1 MTVSAWSGLAGLV
14 EVAQGGRVPFCC
26 DLVGS
31 VLAVVSRCEKVLSGS
46 AGFVVAVLLR
56 QVMVRLGMLRCGGL
70 VN

>member
-1 MTVSAWSGLAGLV
+1 MAVSAWSGLVELV
-14 EVAQGGRVPFCC
+14 EVGQGGRVPFCY

-56 QVMVRLGMLRCGGL
+56 HVELS
-70 VN
+70 

>member
-1 MTVSAWSGLAGLV
+1 MAVSAWSGLAGLV

-46 AGFVVAVLLR
+46 AGFVVAV
-56 QVMVRLGMLRCGGL
+56 
-70 VN
+70 